1 MFGKFFRVVIFSAI
15 FVCAPNLAVNFT
27 KKVDSQNIAQVKKI
41 ASTQNNEQ
49 LFFMPF
55 EQKQAL
61 NALLSS
67 FKSAK
72 QSIQVSIYSFTNK
85 EIAKA
90 LKDAAARGVKVA
102 IIYDKDSNAKN
113 KTSTIGYLAKYKNIS
128 VCLLEGLDA
137 GKYKGIMHQKMA
149 IVDSR
154 LLVLGSANWSKSA
167 FEYNYETL
175 LFSDNTEFVAKAQR
189 TFALMA
195 QKCQMF

>member
-1 MFGKFFRVVIFSAI
+1 MFGRFFGVVVFSAI
-15 FVCAPNLAVNFT
+15 FVCAPNLAVNFAQ
-27 KKVDSQNIAQVKKI
+27 KADSQNIVQAKKI
-41 ASTQNNEQ
+41 TSTQNNEK

-67 FKSAK
+67 FKNAK
-72 QSIQVSIYSFTNK
+72 RSIQVSIYSFTNK

-90 LKDAAARGVKVA
+90 LKNAAARGVRVA

-137 GKYKGIMHQKMA
+137 GKYRGIMHQKMA
-149 IVDSR
+149 IVDSE
-154 LLVLGSANWSKSA
+154 LLVLGSANWSKNA

-175 LFSDNTEFVAKAQR
+175 FFSDNKEFVTKAQHAFV
-189 TFALMA
+189 TMA
-195 QKCQMF
+195 QKCQTF

>member
-1 MFGKFFRVVIFSAI
+1 MFGKFFRVMIFSAI
-15 FVCAPNLAVNFT
+15 FVCAPNLAENLA
-27 KKVDSQNIAQVKKI
+27 KKADSQSIVYSKKI
-41 ASTQNNEQ
+41 ANAQNNER

-67 FKSAK
+67 FKNAK

-90 LKDAAARGVKVA
+90 LRDAAARGVKVA

-128 VCLLEGLDA
+128 VCLLEGLNA

-154 LLVLGSANWSKSA
+154 LLVLGSANWSKNA

-175 LFSDNTEFVAKAQR
+175 LFSDNAEFVAKASR
-189 TFALMA
+189 TFAIMA
-195 QKCQMF
+195 QKCQVF